1 MLTMFWFYSI
11 ICVSLLQVLQPLRPR
26 VHTPLHW
33 DERYEP
39 HVRQAGLLALAR
51 TVINGLPR
59 MDGAALTA
67 LVDRWRPETHT
78 FHLPSGEMTVTL
90 QDVAMILGLPI
101 DGVAVSGDIN
111 SVGWRDRVG
120 EWLGVRPEDP
130 PADTRDNRPSAVLAS
145 WLRAHFNVCPP
156 DVDDDTV
163 RRFARAWIWHLL
175 GSFLFPDGTGNAV
188 SWIYLPILAN
198 LATAG
203 TYSWGSATLA
213 CLYRHLCDAC
223 RSRSADGNL
232 GGCTYLLQIW
242 MWERFPVG
250 RPTRGPLQVTVYSIR
265 HSCHLPT

>member
-1 MLTMFWFYSI
+1 MFWFYSI

-26 VHTPLHW
+26 VHTPLLW

-111 SVGWRDRVG
+111 SAGWRDRVG

-156 DVDDDTV
+156 DADDDTV

-250 RPTRGPLQVTVYSIR
+250 RPTRSPLQVTVYSIR